1 METKIKTD
9 LAERIRRET
18 GENVYLCYQCI
29 KCTSGCPLTEHFDLA
44 PNQVMRAAQLGMEE
58 LIFESLTPWLCAS
71 CQTCTTRCPQGIDI
85 ARVMDFIVS
94 EAMAKGVKPKVPEV
108 ALFNKVFLRDV
119 DILGRSYELG
129 LIAEIGIRTRQPFKD
144 LDLGL
149 EMFKHRK
156 INIVP
161 ELVRRPKP
169 KPTRAPVPRAPNE
182 IGYYPGCS
190 LHGLAKDFDYSARTV
205 LEILD
210 IQPVTP
216 KGWICCG
223 SSPAHRVDHRRSI
236 QMPLE
241 SLVLYEQEGLKEV
254 TLPCAMCFNR
264 FRASAHE
271 LRLDPELKQDLE
283 REIGYEYQDS
293 VAISSLL
300 DFVVD
305 HVGLEAIA
313 EKVQKPLEGLKVV
326 CYYGCLLTRPP
337 EITGSEEPE
346 YPMAMDRLMKTLGA
360 TVLDWD
366 RKVSCCGASLSLTK
380 TELVYEMTGNI
391 LQNALDRGADAVV
404 LACPM
409 CHINLDGRQ
418 TQMDIE
424 HIPVLYFTQL
434 MALALGRPDDAAL
447 EYNMIDPR
455 PLLQERGLL

>member
-1 METKIKTD
+1 
-9 LAERIRRET
+9 
-18 GENVYLCYQCI
+18 
-29 KCTSGCPLTEHFDLA
+29 
-44 PNQVMRAAQLGMEE
+44 
-58 LIFESLTPWLCAS
+58 
-71 CQTCTTRCPQGIDI
+71 
-85 ARVMDFIVS
+85 
-94 EAMAKGVKPKVPEV
+94 
-108 ALFNKVFLRDV
+108 
-119 DILGRSYELG
+119 
-129 LIAEIGIRTRQPFKD
+129 
-144 LDLGL
+144 
-149 EMFKHRK
+149 
-156 INIVP
+156 
-161 ELVRRPKP
+161 VRRPKP